1 MEQLIAQLQ
10 PTALWGYFYALTQL
24 PRPSGFMGPIQAY
37 MLQFGHSLGL
47 KTTQDA
53 VGNII
58 LCKPATA
65 GNEKKPTVVLQAHL
79 DMVPQKNSHV
89 SHDFTT
95 DPIKPRLVDGWV
107 HATDTT
113 LGADNGIGVAAI
125 MAVLASD
132 SLEHG
137 PIEALFTIDEETG
150 MDGAFA
156 LTSNSFAG
164 RTLINLDSE
173 DEGELFVGC
182 AGGVNVNASFAF
194 NQLVPVPNNHRAF
207 TLSLTGLKGGH
218 SGVDIHL
225 GRANANK
232 LMFQLLKQLV
242 RECGARL
249 SSYKGGTLRN
259 AIPREAFAVIT
270 LPDAQLDALNQQVK
284 GFEST
289 IRELYKG
296 IEVAVSIKVTANDVP
311 TGLLPEEVQDD
322 VINAMVAVHNGVLRY
337 IPELPE
343 TVETSSNLSIVE
355 TGDHEVECQFLV
367 RSASTFMKDQL
378 VSMIQ
383 STCSLAGSK
392 VSTSGEYP
400 GWMPDLQSHVM
411 DVCVDAYER
420 LFAVKPAVNVIHA
433 GLECGIIQDVVGKME
448 MISFGPNISF
458 PHSPDEKVEVAS
470 VERFWN
476 YLTAVLSSI

>member
-1 MEQLIAQLQ
+1 MEQLISQLQ
-10 PTALWGYFYALTQL
+10 PAALWRYFYALTQL
-24 PRPSGFMGPIQAY
+24 PRPSGYMGPIQEF
-37 MLQFGHSLGL
+37 MLQFGQKLGL
-47 KTTQDA
+47 QTTKDA
-53 VGNII
+53 TGNII
-58 LCKPATA
+58 IRKPATT
-65 GNEKKPTVVLQAHL
+65 GKENRPTVVLQAHL

-89 SHDFTT
+89 SHDFTK
-95 DPIKPRLVDGWV
+95 DPIKLRLVDGWV

-156 LTSNSFAG
+156 LASDSFVG

-182 AGGVNVNASFAF
+182 AGGINVNATFAF
-194 NQLVPVPNNHRAF
+194 SQRVPVPTNQIALK
-207 TLSLTGLKGGH
+207 LSLTGLKGGH

-232 LMFQLLKQLV
+232 LMFHLLKQLV

-270 LPDAQLDALNQQVK
+270 LPDSQLDTLNQQVK

-296 IEVAVSIKVTANDVP
+296 IENAVSIAVTTIELPD
-311 TGLLPEEVQDD
+311 GLLPVEVQDD
-322 VINAMVAVHNGVLRY
+322 VINAMVAVHNGVLRF

-355 TGDHEVECQFLV
+355 THDQEVECQFLV

-383 STCSLAGSK
+383 STCSLAGAK

-400 GWMPDLQSHVM
+400 GWMPDLQSHLM
-411 DVCVDAYER
+411 DVCVEAYDR
-420 LFAVKPAVNVIHA
+420 MFGVKPAVNVIHA
-433 GLECGIIQDVVGKME
+433 GLECGIIQDAVGKME

-470 VERFWN
+470 VDRFWK
-476 YLTAVLSSI
+476 YLTAVLGSI